1 MAERDAAPSDRPTRL
16 GSEESPSRSFSD
28 PSATDRL
35 SAEGSAVKK
44 AEAASVAI
52 VPTTRPPPA
61 EEREKREVEKEKEPR
76 DSKETKDATEAKEIK
91 EAKEAKDTKEAKE
104 GKESKEAKEVKE
116 STEEEALP
124 LPIPIARLVPKL
136 KKSAKLF
143 EEGKKYIPNSSSSLI
158 RVASYDP
165 VPPFIARGKGSRI
178 WDVDDNEYLDFNLA
192 YGCLIN
198 GHAHPEMVK
207 AVEHAAEL
215 GLHFAAPTELEI
227 EVAKVFHKMV
237 PNSERVA
244 FCSNG
249 SDATMNAIRIA
260 RAVTGKDAILK
271 FEGHYHGQHDYAL
284 ISAEAPPIVAGL
296 DEYPRPL
303 PNSAGIPPG
312 VTDYVM
318 VAPYNSIPAFERM
331 VKRYRDRLAAV
342 ILEPIMANAGVI
354 APAPDYLKRLR
365 EIAHENELL
374 LIFDEVFT
382 GFRVAP
388 GGAQQLYKVQPDLSC
403 WAKAL
408 GGGVTISAVSG
419 KAEYMDSISPGRISF
434 GGTYFANNLSLAV
447 TLANLKILARGGE
460 ELYDRFGRL
469 TTQLEKGIES
479 AGREAKISVLV
490 QSVNGMLQFFFTRRK
505 KISNYRESLQI
516 DWNLFLR
523 NHQLLLNRGIY
534 IHPDNYER
542 ITFSTAH
549 TEKDVEQFIGI
560 LHEVFT
566 ELRTLPR
573 DYLP

>member
-1 MAERDAAPSDRPTRL
+1 MVERRLALPDAPTGPEFGPGANLPGREPFL
-16 GSEESPSRSFSD
+16 
-28 PSATDRL
+28 AL
-35 SAEGSAVKK
+35 SAEGTS
-44 AEAASVAI
+44 AEAES
-52 VPTTRPPPA
+52 PA
-61 EEREKREVEKEKEPR
+61 KPSAAKSEPKSEGPALDKDGEE
-76 DSKETKDATEAKEIK
+76 IQ
-91 EAKEAKDTKEAKE
+91 
-104 GKESKEAKEVKE
+104 
-116 STEEEALP
+116 P

-136 KKSAKLF
+136 KKSARLF
-143 EEGKKYIPNSSSSLI
+143 EEGKKYIPHATSSLI

-165 VPPFIARGKGSRI
+165 CPPFIARGKGSKI
-178 WDVDDNEYLDFNLA
+178 WDVDGNEYLDFNLA

-207 AVEHAAEL
+207 ALSAQAEL
-215 GLHFAAPTELEI
+215 GFHFASPTELEI
-227 EVAKVFHKMV
+227 DVAKAFRRMV

-260 RAVTGKDAILK
+260 RAVTGKDGILK

-296 DEYPRPL
+296 DEFPRPL

-318 VAPYNSIPAFERM
+318 VAQYNSLVSFERM
-331 VKRYRDRLAAV
+331 VKRYRDRLACV

-354 APAPDYLKRLR
+354 PPLPDYLKRLV
-365 EIAHENELL
+365 EIAHENDMLV
-374 LIFDEVFT
+374 IFDEVFT

-388 GGAQQLYKVQPDLSC
+388 GGAQQLYGVEPDISC

-419 KAEYMDSISPGRISF
+419 KAEYMDSIAPGRISF
-434 GGTYFANNLSLAV
+434 GGTYFANNISLAGA
-447 TLANLKILARGGE
+447 LANLKMLHRGGDD
-460 ELYDRFGRL
+460 LYARFARL
-469 TTQLEKGIES
+469 TDKLEKGLEE
-479 AGREAKISVLV
+479 AGRDAKVSVVV

-505 KISNYRESLQI
+505 KIQNYRESLQI
-516 DWNLFLR
+516 DWNLYLR
-523 NHQLLLNRGIY
+523 HHQLLLDKGIY

-542 ITFSTAH
+542 LTFSSAH
-549 TEKDVEQFIGI
+549 TEKDIEKFVSIA
-560 LHEVFT
+560 HETFK

>member
-1 MAERDAAPSDRPTRL
+1 MAEIEPAPKSLLPDPVGEARRTERRTDVLPAPALIATESEVQTPPT
-16 GSEESPSRSFSD
+16 
-28 PSATDRL
+28 
-35 SAEGSAVKK
+35 
-44 AEAASVAI
+44 
-52 VPTTRPPPA
+52 PPA
-61 EEREKREVEKEKEPR
+61 ETPGGLSEERAPKEAA
-76 DSKETKDATEAKEIK
+76 KDGAKES
-91 EAKEAKDTKEAKE
+91 AKEAKKEAPPE
-104 GKESKEAKEVKE
+104 P
-116 STEEEALP
+116 EALP
-124 LPIPIARLVPKL
+124 ISIARLVPKL

-143 EEGKKYIPNSSSSLI
+143 EEGKKFIPNASSSLI

-165 VPPFIARGKGSRI
+165 CPPFIKKGKGARI
-178 WDVDDNEYLDFNLA
+178 WDEDDNEYLDFNLG

-198 GHAHPEMVK
+198 GHAPEAQVK
-207 AVEHAAEL
+207 AIQEQAEL

-227 EVAKVFHKMV
+227 DLAKMFHKLV
-237 PNSERVA
+237 PTAGKVA

-260 RAVTGKDAILK
+260 RAVTGKDGILK

-318 VAPYNSIPAFERM
+318 VAQYNSLTSFERM

-342 ILEPIMANAGVI
+342 ILEPVMANSGVI
-354 APAPDYLKRLR
+354 APLPDYLQRVV
-365 EIAHENELL
+365 EIAHQNDLL
-374 LIFDEVFT
+374 VIFDEVFT

-388 GGAQQLYKVQPDLSC
+388 GGAQQLYHVEPDISC

-408 GGGVTISAVSG
+408 GGGVAISAVSG
-419 KAEYMDSISPGRISF
+419 KTEYMDMIAPGRISF
-434 GGTYFANNLSLAV
+434 GGTYFANNLSLAGA
-447 TLANLKILARGGE
+447 LANLKLLSKGGE
-460 ELYDRFGRL
+460 DLYNRFGRL
-469 TTQLEKGIES
+469 TEKLEKGLE
-479 AGREAKISVLV
+479 EAARDAKVNVLV

-505 KISNYRESLQI
+505 KIVNYRESLQI

-523 NHQLLLNRGIY
+523 HHQLLLDKGIY

-542 ITFSTAH
+542 ITFSSAH
-549 TEKDVEQFIGI
+549 TEKDIERFVATAAETFQ
-560 LHEVFT
+560 

>member
-1 MAERDAAPSDRPTRL
+1 MAEMEPAPLPALPVREDRSSSPDPVLDAPP
-16 GSEESPSRSFSD
+16 
-28 PSATDRL
+28 RL
-35 SAEGSAVKK
+35 SLPDTAVQP
-44 AEAASVAI
+44 
-52 VPTTRPPPA
+52 PTTPGPEAIPP
-61 EEREKREVEKEKEPR
+61 EPV
-76 DSKETKDATEAKEIK
+76 A
-91 EAKEAKDTKEAKE
+91 
-104 GKESKEAKEVKE
+104 KESKKEAAAAAAEPAP
-116 STEEEALP
+116 EEPVE
-124 LPIPIARLVPKL
+124 LPISIARLVPRL

-143 EEGKKYIPNSSSSLI
+143 EEGKKYIPNASSSLI

-165 VPPFIARGKGSRI
+165 CPPFIKKGKGSRI
-178 WDVDDNEYLDFNLA
+178 WDEDDNEYLDYNLG

-198 GHAHPEMVK
+198 GHAPEPQVK
-207 AVEHAAEL
+207 AIQEQVEL

-227 EVAKVFHKMV
+227 EVAKMFHKLV
-237 PNSERVA
+237 PNAEKVA

-296 DEYPRPL
+296 DEFPRPL

-318 VAPYNSIPAFERM
+318 VAQFNSLTSFERM
-331 VKRYRDRLAAV
+331 VKRYRDRLACV

-354 APAPDYLKRLR
+354 EPLPDYLKRLV
-365 EIAHENELL
+365 EIAHQNELL
-374 LIFDEVFT
+374 VIFDEVFT

-388 GGAQQLYKVQPDLSC
+388 GGAQQLYGIEPDLSC

-419 KAEYMDSISPGRISF
+419 KTEYMDLIAPGRISF
-434 GGTYFANNLSLAV
+434 GGTYFANNLSLAG
-447 TLANLKILARGGE
+447 TLANLKTLHKGGE
-460 ELYDRFGRL
+460 ELYARFARQTEKLQKG
-469 TTQLEKGIES
+469 LEDAAKD
-479 AGREAKISVLV
+479 AKISLLV

-505 KISNYRESLQI
+505 KIVNYRESLQI

-523 NHQLLLNRGIY
+523 HHQLLLDKGIY

-542 ITFSTAH
+542 ITLSSAH
-549 TEKDVEQFIGI
+549 TDKDIERFIAVAN
-560 LHEVFT
+560 ETFA
-566 ELRTLPR
+566 ELKTLPR
-573 DYLP
+573 DYQL

>member
-1 MAERDAAPSDRPTRL
+1 MVDAEPAPLPPVLGRGSTNERPSSSGEAL
-16 GSEESPSRSFSD
+16 AE
-28 PSATDRL
+28 TDIL
-35 SAEGSAVKK
+35 AVQAEGSAARKEETAV
-44 AEAASVAI
+44 
-52 VPTTRPPPA
+52 PPA
-61 EEREKREVEKEKEPR
+61 PAPAEPAPPEVIPEP
-76 DSKETKDATEAKEIK
+76 EAP
-91 EAKEAKDTKEAKE
+91 
-104 GKESKEAKEVKE
+104 
-116 STEEEALP
+116 P

-136 KKSAKLF
+136 RHSQKLF
-143 EEGKKYIPNSSSSLI
+143 EEGRKIIPNASSSLI

-165 VPPFIARGKGSRI
+165 CPPFIARGKGTRL
-178 WDVDDNEYLDFNLA
+178 WDEDGNEYLDFNLA

-207 AVEHAAEL
+207 AIQSQAEN
-215 GLHFAAPTELEI
+215 GLHFASPTELEI
-227 EVAKVFHKMV
+227 EVAKLFQKLV
-237 PNSERVA
+237 PSTERVA

-260 RAVTGKDAILK
+260 RAVTGKDGILK

-318 VAPYNSIPAFERM
+318 VAPFNSVPAFERM

-342 ILEPIMANAGVI
+342 ILEPIMGNAGVI
-354 APAPDYLKRLR
+354 PPAPEYLKRLR
-365 EIAHENELL
+365 EITRENDLL

-388 GGAQQLYKVQPDLSC
+388 GGAQQLYKVEPDLSC

-408 GGGVTISAVSG
+408 GGGVAISAVSG
-419 KAEYMDSISPGRISF
+419 KAEYMDLIAPGRISF
-434 GGTYFANNLSLAV
+434 GGTYFANNLALAG
-447 TLANLKILARGGE
+447 THANLKILARGGE
-460 ELYDRFGRL
+460 ELYDRFGKMTER
-469 TTQLEKGIES
+469 LEKGIE
-479 AGREAKISVLV
+479 AAARDAKVSVLV

-505 KISNYRESLQI
+505 KIANYREALQI
-516 DWNLFLR
+516 DWNLYLR
-523 NHQLLLNRGIY
+523 HHQLLLDRGIY

-542 ITFSTAH
+542 VTFSTVH
-549 TEKDVEQFIGI
+549 TERDVERFVATVNETFQ
-560 LHEVFT
+560 

>member
-1 MAERDAAPSDRPTRL
+1 MAEVEPAPRSPLPERAGDERRPDRRGDPIPAPVLIGPDTDVQPTPIPSPETP
-16 GSEESPSRSFSD
+16 GGTPEVGPTKES
-28 PSATDRL
+28 A
-35 SAEGSAVKK
+35 K
-44 AEAASVAI
+44 EAA
-52 VPTTRPPPA
+52 
-61 EEREKREVEKEKEPR
+61 KEKE
-76 DSKETKDATEAKEIK
+76 A
-91 EAKEAKDTKEAKE
+91 TKEAK
-104 GKESKEAKEVKE
+104 KEAAPEP
-116 STEEEALP
+116 EALP
-124 LPIPIARLVPKL
+124 ISIARLVPKL

-143 EEGKKYIPNSSSSLI
+143 EEGKKYIPNASSSLI

-165 VPPFIARGKGSRI
+165 CPPFIKKGKGARI
-178 WDVDDNEYLDFNLA
+178 WDEDDNEYLDFNLG

-198 GHAHPEMVK
+198 GHAPEAQVK
-207 AVEHAAEL
+207 AIQEQAEL
-215 GLHFAAPTELEI
+215 GLHFAAPTELELD
-227 EVAKVFHKMV
+227 VAKMFHKLV
-237 PNSERVA
+237 PTAGKVA

-260 RAVTGKDAILK
+260 RAVTGKDGILK

-318 VAPYNSIPAFERM
+318 VAQYNSVTSFERM

-342 ILEPIMANAGVI
+342 ILEPVMANSGVI
-354 APAPDYLKRLR
+354 APLPDYLERIV
-365 EIAHENELL
+365 EIAHQNELL
-374 LIFDEVFT
+374 VIFDEVFT

-388 GGAQQLYKVQPDLSC
+388 GGAQQLYHVEPDISC

-408 GGGVTISAVSG
+408 GGGVPISAVSG
-419 KAEYMDSISPGRISF
+419 KTEYMDMIAPGRISF
-434 GGTYFANNLSLAV
+434 GGTYFANNLSLAGA
-447 TLANLKILARGGE
+447 LANLKLLSKGGD
-460 ELYDRFGRL
+460 ELYARFGRL
-469 TTQLEKGIES
+469 TEKLEKGLE
-479 AGREAKISVLV
+479 EAARDAKVNVLV

-505 KISNYRESLQI
+505 KIINYRESLQI

-523 NHQLLLNRGIY
+523 HHQLLLDRGIY

-542 ITFSTAH
+542 ITFSSAH
-549 TEKDVEQFIGI
+549 TEKDIERFVATAAETFQ
-560 LHEVFT
+560 

>member
-1 MAERDAAPSDRPTRL
+1 MAERQVAPPLGIRSGDRPGDEDDRAAVRLSEPFALRAAPAAPENAVPETAPPPHAPRAEPTAPAKEPARP
-16 GSEESPSRSFSD
+16 P
-28 PSATDRL
+28 
-35 SAEGSAVKK
+35 K
-44 AEAASVAI
+44 AEPAPEAA
-52 VPTTRPPPA
+52 PEPA
-61 EEREKREVEKEKEPR
+61 
-76 DSKETKDATEAKEIK
+76 
-91 EAKEAKDTKEAKE
+91 
-104 GKESKEAKEVKE
+104 
-116 STEEEALP
+116 P

-136 KKSAKLF
+136 RKSAKLF
-143 EEGKKYIPNSSSSLI
+143 EEGKRLIPNSTSSLI

-165 VPPFIARGKGSRI
+165 CPPFIARGKGSRV
-178 WDVDDNEYLDFNLA
+178 WDEDANEYLDFNLG

-198 GHAHPEMVK
+198 GHAHPEMVR
-207 AVEHAAEL
+207 AIREQAEL
-215 GLHFAAPTELEI
+215 GLHFASPTELEI
-227 EVAKVFHKMV
+227 AVAKQFKKLV
-237 PNSERVA
+237 PNAERVA

-260 RAVTGKDAILK
+260 RAVTGKDGILK

-342 ILEPIMANAGVI
+342 ILEPVMANAGVI
-354 APAPDYLKRLR
+354 PPAPEYLQRLR
-365 EIAHENELL
+365 EITRENELL

-388 GGAQQLYKVQPDLSC
+388 GGAQQLYSVEPDLSC

-408 GGGVTISAVSG
+408 GGGVPISAVSG
-419 KAEYMDSISPGRISF
+419 KAEYMDLIAPGRISF
-434 GGTYFANNLSLAV
+434 GGTYFANNLSLAGA
-447 TLANLKILARGGE
+447 LANLKILHRGGE
-460 ELYDRFGRL
+460 ELYGRFGRM
-469 TTQLEKGIES
+469 TERLEKGIE
-479 AGREAKISVLV
+479 EAARDAKVSVLV

-505 KISNYRESLQI
+505 KVTNYRESLQI
-516 DWNLFLR
+516 DWNLYLR
-523 NHQLLLNRGIY
+523 HHQLLLDRGIY

-542 ITFSTAH
+542 LTLSTAA
-549 TEKDVEQFIGI
+549 TDKDIESVLDVLRG
-560 LHEVFT
+560 T
-566 ELRTLPR
+566 MAELRTLPR